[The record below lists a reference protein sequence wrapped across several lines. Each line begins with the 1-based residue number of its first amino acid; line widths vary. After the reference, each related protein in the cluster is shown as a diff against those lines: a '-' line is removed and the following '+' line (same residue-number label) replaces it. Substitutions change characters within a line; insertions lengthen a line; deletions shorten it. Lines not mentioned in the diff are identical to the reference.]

1 MPSLAP
7 GTLVSHYR
15 IVSMLGMGGMGEV
28 YHAVDMNLSRPV
40 ALKILSQQFMR
51 SDEAV
56 QRFVQEARAASALN
70 HPNIVTLY
78 DIGKMDVAVVDQAGE
93 STHRLIHYIAM
104 ELIDGETLRAL
115 TARDT
120 MSLRQRVDILSQ
132 VAAGLA
138 KAHAAGIV
146 HRDLKPDNV
155 MVTTDGYAKVV
166 DFGLAKLIEKERN
179 PDGSTSRQLTQ
190 AGTVMGTIG
199 YMSPEQV
206 EHRTVDYRSDIFS
219 FGCIAYQAL
228 TARGPFERGSLIDTL
243 HAIVHARP
251 EPLADILPDAPAP
264 LVEIIEQCLQKDPAQ
279 RPQSMRDVATQLQ
292 DIARATDPS
301 SKIVLPRA
309 RRRALTPLAIL
320 IAAAVL
326 VTAAVLIGYTLKRQG
341 EPAPFDAM
349 KITRVASSG
358 RSTVAAISPDAKYLA
373 YSVDEDGKQSLHI
386 RQMAS
391 GSDIEVVP
399 LADVHFVGA
408 AFSPDA
414 NYLYYVSAV
423 NRTDHAT
430 VHQVPVIG
438 GNSRQIVDDL
448 HARIAISP
456 DGQRFAYAKTD
467 RAGGRS
473 IIGTRKIDGSDEKIV
488 AERKLPDTFT
498 ALTWSPEGDSLGYA
512 YVTYGGGYHAVVGH
526 VKAEGGEQNIVASPQ
541 WRIIDSILWLP
552 GGDEF
557 VVNAKDNTDTRN
569 QIWLLRGDGRAR
581 RITNDLSDYEGL
593 SLTSDGMRLVT
604 LQKNQTSNLWTAPG
618 GSATQ
623 ARPLVRASE
632 DLDGMYGLV
641 ALPDGRIVYASSS
654 NDARNLWIVDR
665 DGSDARQLTDG
676 NSDILPSAASDGKSV
691 VFMSMRS
698 GRSNIWRADLAT
710 GATSAITTG
719 DFESSPSLAPDGT
732 WLAYHTNRSGVRT
745 IWRAAADGSGARQ
758 VTTTASSW
766 PSISPDGKR
775 IACSWFDPS
784 NGRIGIA
791 VVPSEGGTPEKIFD
805 IPVNAWMGG
814 NNHHVRWRRDGLTYV
829 QNAAG
834 VSNIWLQPLEGGQP
848 RPLTRFDEGQIFYFD
863 WSADGRDLIVSRG
876 SVTSNVVLING
887 FR

>member
-1 MPSLAP
+1 
-7 GTLVSHYR
+7 
-15 IVSMLGMGGMGEV
+15 V

-51 SDEAV
+51 SEEAV

-78 DIGKMDVAVVDQAGE
+78 DIGKADVAVLEASGD
-93 STHRLIHYIAM
+93 SSHRQIHYIAM
-104 ELIDGETLRAL
+104 ELIDGETLRAI
-115 TARDT
+115 TARET
-120 MSLRQRVDILSQ
+120 LSLRQRVDILSQ

-138 KAHAAGIV
+138 KAHGAGIV

-166 DFGLAKLIEKERN
+166 DFGLAKLTEKERN
-179 PDGSTSRQLTQ
+179 PDHSTSRQLTQ

-206 EHRTVDYRSDIFS
+206 EHRPVDYRSDIFS

-243 HAIVHARP
+243 HAIVHAQP
-251 EPLADILPDAPAP
+251 EPLADIVPDAPAP
-264 LVEIIEQCLQKDPAQ
+264 LVEIVEQCLRKDPAQ
-279 RPQSMRDVATQLQ
+279 RPQSMREVATQLQ

-309 RRRALTPLAIL
+309 RRRNVMPVALL
-320 IAAAVL
+320 IAAIVL
-326 VTAAVLIGYTLKRQG
+326 VTAAVLIGVTLKRQN
-341 EPAPFDAM
+341 EQAPFDAM

-358 RSTVAAISPDAKYLA
+358 RSTVAAISPDAKYLV
-373 YSVDEDGKQSLHI
+373 YSLDEDGKQSLHI
-386 RQMAS
+386 RQLAS

-408 AFSPDA
+408 AFSPDS
-414 NYLYYVSAV
+414 NFLYYVSAE
-423 NRTDHAT
+423 NKTDHA
-430 VHQVPVIG
+430 VIHQVPVIG
-438 GNSRQIVDDL
+438 GTSKQVVDDL
-448 HARIAISP
+448 HARIAMSP

-473 IIGTRKIDGSDEKIV
+473 IIGTRRIDGTDEKIV

-498 ALTWSPEGDSLGYA
+498 AVTWSPDGTSLGFA

-526 VKAEGGEQNIVASPQ
+526 VSADGGEQNIVTSPQ
-541 WRIIDSILWLP
+541 WRIIDSLLWLP
-552 GGDEF
+552 DGDEF
-557 VVNAKDNTDTRN
+557 VVNAKDSTDTRN
-569 QIWLLRGDGRAR
+569 QIWLLRRDGRAR
-581 RITNDLSDYEGL
+581 RITNDLSDYEGA
-593 SLTSDGMRLVT
+593 SLTSEGTRLVT
-604 LQKNQTSNLWTAPG
+604 LQKNQTSNLWIASG
-618 GSATQ
+618 GSAAQ
-623 ARPLVRASE
+623 ARSLVRASE
-632 DLDGMYGLV
+632 DLDGMYGLT
-641 ALPDGRIVYASSS
+641 ALPDGRIVYSSSS
-654 NDARNLWIVDR
+654 NDARNLWIVNR
-665 DGSDARQLTDG
+665 DGTNARQLTDG

-710 GATSAITTG
+710 AATAPITTG

-745 IWRAAADGSGARQ
+745 IWRAAIDGSRARQ

-766 PSISPDGKR
+766 PSISPDGKL
-775 IACSWFDPS
+775 IACSWFDPT

-791 VVPSEGGTPEKIFD
+791 VVPSEGGPPAKIFD

-829 QNAAG
+829 QNSAG
-834 VSNIWLQPLEGGQP
+834 VSNIWLQPLDGGQA
-848 RPLTRFDEGQIFYFD
+848 RPLTRFDDGQIFYFD

-876 SVTSNVVLING
+876 SVTSNVVLISG